1 MNSIEW
7 RILMI
12 RGIEHIGI
20 TVTDLGQAEAF
31 FCQALGA
38 SVLYRLVASDNPDQ
52 TITGDKMSP
61 LNGFPAEMNLTGLAM
76 LRLANGC
83 NVELFQTSPAVQ
95 DQTASPGQP
104 GINHFS
110 LYTDDIHKTAADM
123 RLHGAKMFDGP
134 SDCFAQEEGEG
145 NQTWF
150 GMTPFGVLIE
160 LISLPAGV
168 HYDEG
173 ATERRWIPKG

>member
-1 MNSIEW
+1 
-7 RILMI
+7 
-12 RGIEHIGI
+12 
-20 TVTDLGQAEAF
+20 
-31 FCQALGA
+31 
-38 SVLYRLVASDNPDQ
+38 
-52 TITGDKMSP
+52 
-61 LNGFPAEMNLTGLAM
+61 
-76 LRLANGC
+76 
-83 NVELFQTSPAVQ
+83 
-95 DQTASPGQP
+95 PGQP